1 MKEENFEL
9 MTDGDL
15 IEAMKIRS
23 NSGEY
28 LMELVS
34 RHSGIYLTMVNNYTP
49 PENSSQKSHKS
60 ELISDKDYYIY
71 QAALKYDETRST
83 KFSTYLGNETRWM
96 CLNLYN
102 KEKKRRITDTDFN
115 NTKMKELP
123 SDEDSEKNISRE
135 DFLKKVMKIVN
146 NDPDSRIAKIFSMR
160 YLEGDNN
167 KLTPWKNIGANLELS
182 IQGCINI
189 HDKAISKIKKELS
202 RDI

>member
-1 MKEENFEL
+1 MKEKIKS
-9 MTDGDL
+9 MSDGDL
-15 IEAMKIRS
+15 IDAMKTKM

-49 PENSSQKSHKS
+49 PEKSNQKSHKS

-71 QAALKYDETRST
+71 QAALKYDEGRKT

-102 KEKKRRITDTDFN
+102 KEKKRRITDMDFN
-115 NTKMKELP
+115 GSNIKELP
-123 SDEDSEKNISRE
+123 SDDNSEKKILRN
-135 DFLKKVMKIVN
+135 DFLNKVISIIEK
-146 NDPDSRIAKIFSMR
+146 DPDSRIAKIFSMR

-167 KLTPWKNIGANLELS
+167 KVMPWKNIGDNLKLS

-189 HDKAISKIKKELS
+189 HDKAINKIKKELS
-202 RDI
+202 KDI